1 MIENAK
7 KTEEKKEEIPK
18 DAKELTIAQLDILPS
33 DKKISVGSIGEFTK
47 DELIERVE
55 KGDEIGRKVVEI
67 ELNFLRTLREGSL
80 LRDILAPD
88 QEQELNE

>member
-18 DAKELTIAQLDILPS
+18 DAKELTIARLDVLPS